1 MIRKLR
7 IQIILSISIVATAFV
22 IFFLSST
29 YLSAKRELENTCYSD
44 MNYILSD
51 ITAANQSTY
60 PIAVVTVD
68 YSGNRTLLLNHLFMS
83 SKEDIIQSSSMVLRS
98 ASSAGELDGNIRYM
112 RKSIGYSNIRIAL
125 VDTTSEKQF
134 LAAQLRNYL
143 SSGVAAIIA
152 FLLLSITISKWISVP
167 VEKAMI
173 AQKQFI
179 ANASHEL
186 KTPLTVILS
195 NLDMLDTQELSPK
208 NVNRMNNIQA
218 EAAQMRELIGNMLQ
232 LARYDSVLLP
242 IEHTDVDLSYIIQ
255 CEVAIYEPLA
265 FDKGLKINSSI
276 CSEIHIIGNEQRLK
290 QLIAIFLDNAMKYSL
305 PDGAISVDLSYGKGK
320 SPLLVVTSQ
329 GIPIEKEDLQSIFKS
344 FYRSSSVLSSVE
356 GNGLG
361 LSIAAKIVDD
371 LNGKI
376 WAESD
381 ASLGQN
387 SFHVQ
392 FKRFYKLPLH
402 KRRQRYPYA

>member
-134 LAAQLRNYL
+134 LAA
-143 SSGVAAIIA
+143 
-152 FLLLSITISKWISVP
+152 
-167 VEKAMI
+167 
-173 AQKQFI
+173 
-179 ANASHEL
+179 
-186 KTPLTVILS
+186 
-195 NLDMLDTQELSPK
+195 
-208 NVNRMNNIQA
+208 
-218 EAAQMRELIGNMLQ
+218 
-232 LARYDSVLLP
+232 
-242 IEHTDVDLSYIIQ
+242 
-255 CEVAIYEPLA
+255 
-265 FDKGLKINSSI
+265 
-276 CSEIHIIGNEQRLK
+276 
-290 QLIAIFLDNAMKYSL
+290 
-305 PDGAISVDLSYGKGK
+305 
-320 SPLLVVTSQ
+320 
-329 GIPIEKEDLQSIFKS
+329 
-344 FYRSSSVLSSVE
+344 
-356 GNGLG
+356 
-361 LSIAAKIVDD
+361 
-371 LNGKI
+371 
-376 WAESD
+376 
-381 ASLGQN
+381 
-387 SFHVQ
+387 
-392 FKRFYKLPLH
+392 
-402 KRRQRYPYA
+402 